1 MQVHANC
8 WVPKLKKTWDLE
20 QILDFGKITLAK
32 SYDFELRT
40 IKVLKFLENWNVV
53 FGRKERDLVSRLSV
67 TLHFHTGSY

>member
-1 MQVHANC
+1 MEFNIYI
-8 WVPKLKKTWDLE
+8 WDLE

-67 TLHFHTGSY
+67 TLHFHTGSN

>member
-8 WVPKLKKTWDLE
+8 WVPKFKKTWDLE

-40 IKVLKFLENWNVV
+40 LKVLKFLENWNVV
-53 FGRKERDLVSRLSV
+53 FGRKEK
-67 TLHFHTGSY
+67 